1 MEQVDLELL
10 ILANEPIP
18 VGRINIYPTSIRE
31 IARFGYT
38 EYNQALKILCISK
51 NEIQSLSGQEMST
64 FDFLKM
70 NMTFDENV
78 RGLLIKILSLI
89 CKTEVRYSELQNAF
103 VISKDLLNKS
113 NFDEFVNVVSKINC
127 IEENE
132 VVENPSNEK
141 ARQLL
146 EKRRKLRNKLIKSQ
160 KSNNL
165 LQIPEIVSVVAT
177 SQRMPISYVLK
188 YNVYQLLDQFIRII
202 SKETYETN
210 INALLHGADSKDLD
224 LKHWTQ
230 KQQIN
235 N

>member
-1 MEQVDLELL
+1 MEQIDLELL
-10 ILANEPIP
+10 ILSNEPIP

-31 IARFGYT
+31 IAKFGYT

-51 NEIQSLSGQEMST
+51 SEIKGLTGQEMST
-64 FDFLKM
+64 FEFLQM

-78 RGLLIKILSLI
+78 KNLLIKILSLI
-89 CKTEVRYSELQNAF
+89 CKKEVRYSELQNAF
-103 VISKDLLNKS
+103 VISGDLINKS
-113 NFDEFVNVVSKINC
+113 NFDEFISVVSKINC

-132 VVENPSNEK
+132 IVENPSNEK

-177 SQRMPISYVLK
+177 SQKMPISYILK
-188 YNVYQLLDQFIRII
+188 YNVYQLLDQFMRII

-210 INALLHGADSKDLD
+210 LNALLHGADSKDLE

-230 KQQIN
+230 KQPSDN
-235 N
+235 